1 MLSPSLDVSRSTS
14 QWLSN
19 RSNARTIFS
28 RDTTEADAKA
38 CARPILTLIGDP
50 LYASGDLT
58 FHQLAIYI
66 CAPCLAVTTV
76 ATLYLSWQHVRNYT
90 APQEQRQILRI
101 IAMPVFYCL
110 FNFLALCWYSNFQYI
125 HPLAGLYQSF
135 AVAALFFLLLEWVC
149 PEGTDRERYF
159 DEMPFKGKK
168 GEIIEGG
175 SLAWFQVCPTLD
187 LLYSMTA
194 RN

>member
-1 MLSPSLDVSRSTS
+1 
-14 QWLSN
+14 
-19 RSNARTIFS
+19 
-28 RDTTEADAKA
+28 
-38 CARPILTLIGDP
+38 
-50 LYASGDLT
+50 
-58 FHQLAIYI
+58 
-66 CAPCLAVTTV
+66 
-76 ATLYLSWQHVRNYT
+76 
-90 APQEQRQILRI
+90 
-101 IAMPVFYCL
+101 MPVFYCL